1 MQFLLSNLTTL
12 NHVWSI
18 QLLIKETN
26 QYGPQYAFKM
36 SMFMC
41 PAVHMSTRSLLRSSS
56 THKPSDPPLRVE
68 LKIFLQFYWYYY
80 IKRINKYYTTKG
92 FLNTMIKYSF
102 GRMTTHFYKTANFTG
117 LYFCITYLN
126 ISTQIVNYIKCFH
139 FLFNNKKQC
148 VQQLLATKKF
158 YCFIKC
164 VQQFLHITMYI
175 FFVCTI
181 QHTHIFKKK
190 FLSFYLFFVLN
201 Q

>member
-68 LKIFLQFYWYYY
+68 YKFFYKFIVN
-80 IKRINKYYTTKG
+80 IKRSI
-92 FLNTMIKYSF
+92 
-102 GRMTTHFYKTANFTG
+102 
-117 LYFCITYLN
+117 
-126 ISTQIVNYIKCFH
+126 
-139 FLFNNKKQC
+139 
-148 VQQLLATKKF
+148 
-158 YCFIKC
+158 
-164 VQQFLHITMYI
+164 
-175 FFVCTI
+175 
-181 QHTHIFKKK
+181 
-190 FLSFYLFFVLN
+190 
-201 Q
+201 